1 MVLNTPSTKEIL
13 LQETEERLGPEA
25 LDTIDEASIISEPPP
40 PGTGAL
46 TAIPVCITQKPTPK
60 NLKREPAA
68 IVVGPEFEVP
78 RWKPEDAEYM
88 ASHMHKVAEEWN
100 KGGVRVTFKD
110 VPLTKDANFVQVYTY
125 AFSPAYKR
133 HMWSVFAHELG
144 HVLGLGHEFA
154 LAPNELSVMN
164 YRREPPMIQQSDIDG
179 TKIFYNPPVG
189 TILGKTP
196 IVDYIPM

>member
-78 RWKPEDAEYM
+78 RWKPGSVVNWTAWKRGYRSAEDAEYM

-110 VPLTKDANFVQVYTY
+110 VPLTKGANFVQVHTY

-133 HMWSVFAHELG
+133 HMWRVFAHELG

-154 LAPNELSVMN
+154 LAPVPMFEVQCDSP
-164 YRREPPMIQQSDIDG
+164 RRMSSR
-179 TKIFYNPPVG
+179 
-189 TILGKTP
+189 
-196 IVDYIPM
+196 